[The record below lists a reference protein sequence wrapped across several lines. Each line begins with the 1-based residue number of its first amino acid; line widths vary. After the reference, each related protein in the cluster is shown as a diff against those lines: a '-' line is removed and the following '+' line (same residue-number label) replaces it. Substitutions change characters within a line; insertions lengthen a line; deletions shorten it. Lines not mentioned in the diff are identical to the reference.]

1 MAIDR
6 ASTMVETDSLAQP
19 ALSVLC
25 ALALSAAGAWCA
37 LRAVA
42 FADGKELLAFGAL
55 AFACGLL
62 RPRIEAASPLSKV
75 KLGTVATITSIP
87 FLGPAATIPA
97 MLATLAQAATDEEAP
112 GRSPRAI
119 FDVLRVPA
127 AALAGGTAYALVDSR
142 LGTLYLLPFLVSAM
156 AFLVTDMAIR
166 FFSDS
171 TGWASRQMI
180 FSSVTMI
187 AGGWMA
193 ATWRQ
198 FCPSQIVLT
207 TAILVAGLW
216 AISVVIGRKSNV
228 VNPSLEWSQE
238 STVEA
243 APEED
248 RLSLVDSLTG
258 LANDRYLYMFL
269 NQEIGRS
276 VRKNLPVSLVLLDLD
291 DFQSV
296 NSDHGGEASDA
307 VMVEIGRL
315 LKSSTREYDIIAR
328 YSSDEFAIVLPE
340 AKCSDACERAERIR
354 ELIAHHSF
362 NGSIN
367 VRVSAGVSTYP
378 EHGMTADDLVSSAHH
393 ALNRAKFA
401 GKNRVTSCTEIL
413 GKLKYGT

>member
-1 MAIDR
+1 MAIDG
-6 ASTMVETDSLAQP
+6 ASTMVETDDLAQP
-19 ALSVLC
+19 ALSVLL
-25 ALALSAAGAWCA
+25 ALALSLAGAWSA

-62 RPRIEAASPLSKV
+62 RLRIEPTSPLSKV
-75 KLGTVATITSIP
+75 KLGTVAAITSIP
-87 FLGPAATIPA
+87 FLGPAAIIPA
-97 MLATLAQAATDEEAP
+97 MLATLAQAATDEETP
-112 GRSPRAI
+112 GRSPRAVL
-119 FDVLRVPA
+119 DVLRVPA
-127 AALAGGTAYALVDSR
+127 SALVGGAAYTLVNGR
-142 LGTLYLLPFLVSAM
+142 LGILYPMPFLVAVT
-156 AFLVTDMAIR
+156 AFVVTDMAMR
-166 FFSDS
+166 YFSGA
-171 TGWASRQMI
+171 TAWTSRQVV
-180 FSSVTMI
+180 FSSVTML
-187 AGGWMA
+187 AAGWMA

-198 FCPSQIVLT
+198 FCPSQIALI
-207 TAILVAGLW
+207 TAIVIAGIW
-216 AISVVIGRKSNV
+216 AASVLMSRKSNIADT
-228 VNPSLEWSQE
+228 LEWSQE
-238 STVEA
+238 TTVEA
-243 APEED
+243 AVDED
-248 RLSLVDSLTG
+248 RLSLVDPLTG

-296 NSDHGGEASDA
+296 NLDHGSEASDA

-315 LKSSTREYDIIAR
+315 LKSVVREYDIIVR

-354 ELIAHHSF
+354 EQIAHHSF
-362 NGSIN
+362 GGSIN
-367 VRVSAGVSTYP
+367 VKVSAGVSTYP

-401 GKNRVTSCTEIL
+401 GKNRVMSCTEIL